1 MIRKSKRTRQATS
14 TAVKLAELGF
24 AAPQVIAHRL
34 TRMALAGP
42 TISARDRK
50 EFTGMVQEKQ
60 AAVAQAWTA
69 MFEEG
74 VRLQQQFAL
83 SLLTGA
89 TPKQHA
95 ARAKSAASRIAST
108 GLAPFH
114 RKAVANAKRLAR
126 TKLR

>member
-1 MIRKSKRTRQATS
+1 MKPKRKPRNAA

-34 TRMALAGP
+34 TRMALASP
-42 TISARDRK
+42 TLSARDRK
-50 EFTGMVQEKQ
+50 EFTGMILEKQ
-60 AAVAQAWTA
+60 AAVAQACIG
-69 MFEEG
+69 MFVEG
-74 VRLQQQFAL
+74 FRFQQQLAL
-83 SLLTGA
+83 SLLTAA
-89 TPKQHA
+89 TPRMHA
-95 ARAKSAASRIAST
+95 ARARSASSHIAIA